1 MSLYAQQLVRY
12 PEMGISLDFSKL
24 PLDDAFLSS
33 MQGRIDKAF
42 ADMKALESGAVANP
56 DEGRMVGHYWLRNS
70 ALAPTPELKAAIDG
84 PLADVKDFGRDVLDG
99 RIAPP
104 RAEQYSAALVICIG
118 GSALG
123 PELVADAIP
132 AAGLDMFFLDNTD
145 PDGMYRVLESLPL
158 EETLVVV
165 ISKSGGTPE
174 TRNGMMVAQD
184 FFNKHGLDFAAQ
196 AVAVTGVGSKL
207 DKTAEAE
214 GWLKRFPME
223 DWVGGRTSGMS
234 VVGLVPAVLQGVDVD
249 ALLEVLA
256 KEQPQLHLLSA
267 AGEQALEK
275 KAAEK
280 AARKLPELSED
291 AQHSLTVLRRA
302 KDYLDAKP
310 ELSAELS
317 AAQRRKRAQLQSKP
331 VYRYVALAIF
341 VLGVAA
347 AAYGLYSVFSHTGS
361 YGVYFALFGFAA
373 IFLFSSYNMLPTAH
387 NNNNAIMKRAD
398 KAEAAMAE
406 YVKHYPHG
414 AFPVASWYA
423 HPIVLKRMMD
433 AIEEG
438 NAVTVPEALDAVK
451 ARLKSL
457 NADVQVEQEEYD
469 EVVVIKALF
478 LNHDYQ

>member
-1 MSLYAQQLVRY
+1 MISRPAAAHTSGRSCFWLRVEKTLAFCERQWDNGYKQNAKEGYTMLFKPAQL
-12 PEMGISLDFSKL
+12 GLAKL
-24 PLDDAFLSS
+24 GAAELEA
-33 MQGRIDKAF
+33 DKKACKKIGPCGVGK
-42 ADMKALESGAVANP
+42 KALYLNSFYIDRCYYLPYGSITRVFKRVAMSSGGFSGKGVFASMA
-56 DEGRMVGHYWLRNS
+56 Y
-70 ALAPTPELKAAIDG
+70 
-84 PLADVKDFGRDVLDG
+84 
-99 RIAPP
+99 
-104 RAEQYSAALVICIG
+104 
-118 GSALG
+118 
-123 PELVADAIP
+123 
-132 AAGLDMFFLDNTD
+132 
-145 PDGMYRVLESLPL
+145 
-158 EETLVVV
+158 LVVEYD
-165 ISKSGGTPE
+165 GGKQKQCNFKDE
-174 TRNGMMVAQD
+174 R
-184 FFNKHGLDFAAQ
+184 
-196 AVAVTGVGSKL
+196 
-207 DKTAEAE
+207 
-214 GWLKRFPME
+214 
-223 DWVGGRTSGMS
+223 
-234 VVGLVPAVLQGVDVD
+234 DVD
-249 ALLEVLA
+249 ALLAVLA

-438 NAVTVPEALDAVK
+438 NAVTVPEALEAVK

>member
-1 MSLYAQQLVRY
+1 M
-12 PEMGISLDFSKL
+12 
-24 PLDDAFLSS
+24 
-33 MQGRIDKAF
+33 
-42 ADMKALESGAVANP
+42 
-56 DEGRMVGHYWLRNS
+56 
-70 ALAPTPELKAAIDG
+70 
-84 PLADVKDFGRDVLDG
+84 
-99 RIAPP
+99 
-104 RAEQYSAALVICIG
+104 
-118 GSALG
+118 
-123 PELVADAIP
+123 
-132 AAGLDMFFLDNTD
+132 
-145 PDGMYRVLESLPL
+145 
-158 EETLVVV
+158 
-165 ISKSGGTPE
+165 
-174 TRNGMMVAQD
+174 
-184 FFNKHGLDFAAQ
+184 
-196 AVAVTGVGSKL
+196 
-207 DKTAEAE
+207 
-214 GWLKRFPME
+214 
-223 DWVGGRTSGMS
+223 
-234 VVGLVPAVLQGVDVD
+234 D

-302 KDYLDAKP
+302 KEYLDAKP

-387 NNNNAIMKRAD
+387 NNNNAIMKRAE

-423 HPIVLKRMMD
+423 HPIVLKQMMD
-433 AIEEG
+433 AVEEG
-438 NAVTVPEALDAVK
+438 RAVTVPEALDAVK